1 MITREQIL
9 TLIKEQVPTVAYI
22 VDRKNKV
29 CIEKEAEEAPAYANA
44 FQLEH
49 YPHFPYEELGYDNPY
64 TFLREWDVYDRHMN
78 LIKIEWREGNN
89 V

>member
-1 MITREQIL
+1 MITREQMLTIL
-9 TLIKEQVPTVAYI
+9 SSLEPTVAYI

-64 TFLREWDVYDRHMN
+64 AFLREWDVYDRHMN